1 MGTKFGRSLGLAA
14 MLAAAVVGVGFAPAR
29 AGAATD
35 SVMDSV
41 LESATGSA
49 TGPVQ
54 GKLDILTREDGMP
67 GALATVSSADRH
79 RTLRSGVADVNTGRP
94 VPYDSLVRMGSNAK
108 TVLATVVLQLVER
121 GRIDLDAPVERYLP
135 GVVRGHGNDG
145 RKIHIRHLLQH
156 TSGVTDF
163 ASYLPRK
170 PEDVLAG
177 RFRQYGRQELLGL
190 ALAHPPT
197 FQPGEAGRWAYS
209 NTGYE
214 LLGMV
219 IEKVTGH
226 SWQHEMTARVIRPL
240 HLTSMYLPRAGEYDL
255 RGPHPRGYLQLSG
268 PGAPRLADITEFD
281 PSSFGASGALVSTPR
296 DYNRFLSALL
306 NGKLL
311 SPGMLAEMKRTVPA
325 QLWPGSE
332 YGLGL
337 TRTPLSCGGY
347 TYGHSGDVPG
357 YSTLSGL
364 AVDTAGRTG
373 RSVTVAVTRVPADMT
388 QGMHLVATVDT
399 ALCGRPSGS

>member
-1 MGTKFGRSLGLAA
+1 MRTKFSRSLGLAA
-14 MLAAAVVGVGFAPAR
+14 MLAAAVVGIGFAPAQAS
-29 AGAATD
+29 AGAGAVTD
-35 SVMDSV
+35 AAAHP
-41 LESATGSA
+41 ETGS
-49 TGPVQ
+49 VQ
-54 GKLDILTREDGMP
+54 AQLDILTREDGMP
-67 GALATVSSADRH
+67 GALATVSSTAGH
-79 RTLRSGVADVNTGRP
+79 RTLRSGVGDIATGRP

-145 RKIHIRHLLQH
+145 RKVHIRHLLQH
-156 TSGVTDF
+156 TSGVPDF
-163 ASYLPRK
+163 VSYLPRK

-177 RFRQYGRQELLGL
+177 RFRQYSRQELLDL

-197 FQPGEAGRWAYS
+197 FQPGEAGKWAYS

-226 SWQHEMTARVIRPL
+226 SWQHEVSERVIKPL
-240 HLTSMYLPRAGEYDL
+240 HLTTMYLPRPREYDL
-255 RGPHPRGYLQLSG
+255 RGPHPRGYLELSG

-281 PSSFGASGALVSTPR
+281 PSSFGASGMLISTPR
-296 DYNRFLSALL
+296 DFNRFLSALL
-306 NGKLL
+306 NCKLL
-311 SPGMLAEMKRTVPA
+311 KPGTLAEMKRTVPA

-364 AVDTAGRTG
+364 AVDTKGHPG
-373 RSVTVAVTRVPADMT
+373 RSATVAVTRVPANMA
-388 QGMHLVATVDT
+388 QGMHLVATIDT
-399 ALCGRPSGS
+399 ALCGRPSRS